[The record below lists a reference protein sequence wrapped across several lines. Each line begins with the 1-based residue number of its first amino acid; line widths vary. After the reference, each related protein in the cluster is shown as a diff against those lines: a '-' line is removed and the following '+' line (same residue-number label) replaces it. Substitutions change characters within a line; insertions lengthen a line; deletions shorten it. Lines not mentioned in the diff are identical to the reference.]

1 MKGMLADKIR
11 HWNTTMKFN
20 IAFLFSFLFL
30 MATTKSFSC
39 EQYNNADIRYITKS
53 GIISNLN
60 KNNPQPFKIKDTLG
74 MVYYGE
80 ATKNAVMYIDSERNL
95 HSNTSIIA
103 NGITSFTI
111 TNGTIYAVKNSET
124 LIRLINSAG
133 LWHEQIEQK
142 IRYREYDRVLLQ
154 NNHLVLIFDSD
165 NEPTMDIYDLIHKKT
180 HHYKID
186 FNGAPIIYTDKFG
199 VLINGDRNGKDGLF
213 WFKDGKEVE
222 FNPSF
227 DIKNIGYTFMP
238 VATSNDQ
245 STLIGLYG
253 REMFLSKEIYW
264 GTFDIDKNKTNICK
278 DLPDDIT
285 LFIIQKQD

>member
-1 MKGMLADKIR
+1 M
-11 HWNTTMKFN
+11 
-20 IAFLFSFLFL
+20 
-30 MATTKSFSC
+30 
-39 EQYNNADIRYITKS
+39 
-53 GIISNLN
+53 SNLN
-60 KNNPQPFKIKDTLG
+60 KNNPQPLKIESTLG
-74 MVYYGE
+74 LVYYGE
-80 ATKNAVMYIDSERNL
+80 ATNTAVMYIDSERNL
-95 HSNTSIIA
+95 YSNTSVIA
-103 NGITSFTI
+103 RGITSFTI
-111 TNGTIYAVKNSET
+111 TNGTVYAVNNRDT
-124 LIRLINSAG
+124 LIRLISRAG
-133 LWHEQIEQK
+133 VWHEQIEQK

-199 VLINGDRNGKDGLF
+199 VLINGNGKDGLF
-213 WFKDGKEVE
+213 WFKDGKKVE
-222 FNPSF
+222 FNPGF
-227 DIKNIGYTFMP
+227 DIKNFGYTFMP

>member
-1 MKGMLADKIR
+1 MNFRVILLYSI
-11 HWNTTMKFN
+11 
-20 IAFLFSFLFL
+20 L
-30 MATTKSFSC
+30 MASTKPFSC
-39 EQYNNADIRYITKS
+39 EQDSNMDINYVTKS
-53 GIISNLN
+53 GVLSSLNREII
-60 KNNPQPFKIKDTLG
+60 KPFKIEGVMG

-95 HSNTSIIA
+95 HSNTSVIA
-103 NGITSFTI
+103 RGITSFTI
-111 TNGTIYAVKNSET
+111 TNGTIYAVKNREN
-124 LIRLINSAG
+124 LIKLINNEDA
-133 LWHEQIEQK
+133 WHEQIELK
-142 IRYREYDRVLLQ
+142 IRHREYDRVLLQ
-154 NNHLVLIFDSD
+154 NNHLVLVFDSD

-199 VLINGDRNGKDGLF
+199 VLINGNGKDGLF
-213 WFKDGKEVE
+213 WFKDGKKVE

-245 STLIGLYG
+245 STLIGIYG

-278 DLPDDIT
+278 GLPDDIA
-285 LFIIQKQD
+285 LFVIQK